1 MENIKTYKQYYI
13 NNKTFKENQTIKT
26 INEIQKSKN
35 NDIINMEQWEK
46 SRLAEYLTEKQAK
59 MLYNN
64 NITELKKLLKKY
76 KIKALEKQKQA
87 KMKALEEYN
96 TIKQLKDIKEAIFE
110 IEWTGRNIYG
120 YQCKCIAKIKYK
132 NGDYKYYESEKTSGC
147 GYDKKSTALS
157 YALNDTAKILLIK
170 HGNKILKDANK
181 HYNYYA
187 CENMYFSYGV
197 GLSSYITMFKNMG
210 YKVQELYHHNEDTT
224 IILNK

>member
-1 MENIKTYKQYYI
+1 METIKNYKQYFI

-26 INEIQKSKN
+26 INTILKHNKS
-35 NDIINMEQWEK
+35 DIKKLEQWEK
-46 SRLAEYLTEKQAK
+46 SRLVEYLTENQTKL
-59 MLYNN
+59 LYDNK
-64 NITELKKLLKKY
+64 IKELKALLKKY

-87 KMKALEEYN
+87 KIKALEEYN
-96 TIKQLKDIKEAIFE
+96 TIKQLKDIKEATFE
-110 IEWTGRNIYG
+110 IEWTGKNIYG

-132 NGDYKYYESEKTSGC
+132 NGSYKYYESERTNGC
-147 GYDKKSTALS
+147 GYDKSSTALS
-157 YALNDTAKILLIK
+157 YALNNTAKILLIK
-170 HGNKILKDANK
+170 HGNKILKDTNK

-224 IILNK
+224 IIISK